1 MLNLLSV
8 HNSDTWGRKM
18 ADTISRGTKIYE
30 RVVEEIKELI
40 SRGEFEQGDPLPPER
55 QLIEQLGVSR
65 SSLREA
71 FKVLESLGLL
81 ESIPGKGRFVR
92 KARADGIPSLQ
103 MPLEDEA
110 ILELVEARRVLEPCI
125 ASEAAKHASSSDLGR
140 IRRLLT
146 ATAEDVISLKHRADC
161 DYSFHLMMA
170 EATHNF
176 IFVNIVK
183 MTFNLI
189 MATHERIYTL
199 LDDKEV
205 FLKEHR
211 ELYECLLSRDPEQ
224 AASVMK
230 KHVNRVYKTLLNALA
245 LENLEN

>member
-1 MLNLLSV
+1 
-8 HNSDTWGRKM
+8 M

-103 MPLEDEA
+103 MPLE
-110 ILELVEARRVLEPCI
+110 
-125 ASEAAKHASSSDLGR
+125 
-140 IRRLLT
+140 
-146 ATAEDVISLKHRADC
+146 
-161 DYSFHLMMA
+161 
-170 EATHNF
+170 
-176 IFVNIVK
+176 
-183 MTFNLI
+183 
-189 MATHERIYTL
+189 
-199 LDDKEV
+199 
-205 FLKEHR
+205 
-211 ELYECLLSRDPEQ
+211 
-224 AASVMK
+224 
-230 KHVNRVYKTLLNALA
+230 
-245 LENLEN
+245 

>member
-1 MLNLLSV
+1 MAESLN
-8 HNSDTWGRKM
+8 K
-18 ADTISRGTKIYE
+18 GTKIYE
-30 RVVEEIKELI
+30 KVVEEIKDLI
-40 SRGEFEQGDPLPPER
+40 SKGKLQQGDPLPPER

-81 ESIPGKGRFVR
+81 ESLPGKGRFVR
-92 KARADGIPSLQ
+92 KARTEGIPSQ
-103 MPLEDEA
+103 EMHLEDEA

-125 ASEAAKHASSSDLGR
+125 ASEAAKHASSSDLAR

-146 ATAEDVISLKHRADC
+146 NTAEDVVSLKHRADC
-161 DYSFHLMMA
+161 DYSFHLLMA

-199 LDDKEV
+199 LDDKEI
-205 FLKEHR
+205 FLKEHW
-211 ELYECLLSRDPEQ
+211 ELYECLLSRDSEN

-230 KHVNRVYKTLLNALA
+230 KHVNRVYGTLMNALA
-245 LENLEN
+245 LEEIDH